1 MTIDI
6 FKMLKTSGKDTF
18 DTSSIGGVL
27 SLKIYPLQ

>member
-18 DTSSIGGVL
+18 DTCLIGVL
-27 SLKIYPLQ
+27 SLKIYPLR